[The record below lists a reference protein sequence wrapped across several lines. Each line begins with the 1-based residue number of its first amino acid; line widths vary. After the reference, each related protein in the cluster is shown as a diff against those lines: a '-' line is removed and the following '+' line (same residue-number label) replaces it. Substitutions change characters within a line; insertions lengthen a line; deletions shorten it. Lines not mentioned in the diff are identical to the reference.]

1 MKRAMTWTS
10 SERLTAVK
18 PKTIFAAWLIV
29 IAILANPQQATAKQ
43 PSTTPNPFAGT
54 YCGYLDSRNYG
65 SLTIS
70 DSGGVSGYFSYFFLN
85 FYESFKLSGR
95 VTAAGVMRLKVV
107 HTITVR
113 DRGVHTSTERYSVT
127 VTVTLDGSG
136 NLVAT
141 SGASFVLS
149 PCQ

>member
-1 MKRAMTWTS
+1 MKRVLML
-10 SERLTAVK
+10 LT
-18 PKTIFAAWLIV
+18 TIKAK
-29 IAILANPQQATAKQ
+29 AILATFVMTIAICASDQRTAAGQPLAT
-43 PSTTPNPFAGT
+43 TNPFAGT

-85 FYESFKLSGR
+85 FYESFKMSGR
-95 VTAAGVMRLKVV
+95 VTAAGVMRVKVV

-113 DRGVHTSTERYSVT
+113 DRGGSTSTERYSVT
-127 VTVTLDGSG
+127 VTVALDESG

>member
-1 MKRAMTWTS
+1 MKRLMTWTNR
-10 SERLTAVK
+10 EGRTAIE
-18 PKTIFAAWLIV
+18 PKTMIAAWLIV
-29 IAILANPQQATAKQ
+29 TAIWASTQRPAAAQSSAS
-43 PSTTPNPFAGT
+43 PSPFPGT
-54 YCGYLDSRNYG
+54 YCGYWVSPNSG
-65 SLTIS
+65 SMTIS
-70 DSGGVSGYFSYFFLN
+70 DSGDVSGYFSFLLPT
-85 FYESFKLSGR
+85 FSESYSVSGR

-113 DRGVHTSTERYSVT
+113 DRGVRTSRERYSVT
-127 VTVTLDGSG
+127 VNVTLDESG